1 MNASS
6 KPRAARPLVLT
17 TASAPI
23 KQQAVNIDTLATTI
37 NRAIEQAEQLG
48 IPSAVQLL
56 MMARLEVDL
65 TEIALESRQRNS
77 A

>member
-6 KPRAARPLVLT
+6 KPRASRAVALN
-17 TASAPI
+17 ASI
-23 KQQAVNIDTLATTI
+23 KHSAVCIDALASTI
-37 NRAIEQAEQLG
+37 NRAIEQAEELG
-48 IPSAVQLL
+48 ISSAVQLL

-65 TEIALESRQRNS
+65 TEIALEAREKNS

>member
-1 MNASS
+1 MNAPS
-6 KPRAARPLVLT
+6 KPRAARPVVLN
-17 TASAPI
+17 APL
-23 KQQAVNIDTLATTI
+23 KQQAVSIDTLASTI
-37 NRAIEQAEQLG
+37 NRAIEQAEELG

>member
-1 MNASS
+1 MSTQPT
-6 KPRAARPLVLT
+6 PRANPTVASDASVARARSV
-17 TASAPI
+17 S
-23 KQQAVNIDTLATTI
+23 IDTLATTI
-37 NRAIEQAEQLG
+37 NRAIEQAEELR

-65 TEIALESRQRNS
+65 TEIALETKQKES